1 MQSILN
7 NINLVLKIVFIKT
20 SAIVDSKEQESKMK
34 RKMSFELEEIK
45 HLKST

>member
-20 SAIVDSKEQESKMK
+20 FAIIDTNEQESKIK
-34 RKMSFELEEIK
+34 RKMSIELGEIK

>member
-20 SAIVDSKEQESKMK
+20 FDIIDTNKQESKIK
-34 RKMSFELEEIK
+34 RKMSRELEEIRYFR
-45 HLKST
+45 ST